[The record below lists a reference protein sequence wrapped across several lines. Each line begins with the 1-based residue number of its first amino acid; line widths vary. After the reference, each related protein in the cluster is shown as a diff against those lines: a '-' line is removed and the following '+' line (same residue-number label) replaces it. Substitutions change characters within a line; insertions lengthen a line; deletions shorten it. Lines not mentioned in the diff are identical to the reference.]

1 MWDNDEMELWW
12 TDIHRIHQLS
22 NLIINAENLWYCCCS
37 SCDAAVKTWIS
48 GRLTIK
54 LYVLAPFSVNEFK
67 LRGGEALVYLQWSSI
82 SQKSERSKGQRG
94 PQPQQSPTHPPV
106 WSWFAVN
113 VNCRSAAPSFYLFS
127 SLLPFLQFTL
137 VLSPRSSSLCFLY
150 TTTHNFPA
158 AVEKLLSL
166 LWGKR

>member
-1 MWDNDEMELWW
+1 MWDNDETELWW

-106 WSWFAVN
+106 WSWSAVN
-113 VNCRSAAPSFYLFS
+113 VNCRSVAPSS
-127 SLLPFLQFTL
+127 SPHHCLPIRLP
-137 VLSPRSSSLCFLY
+137 VFLY
-150 TTTHNFPA
+150 TCQHTNTLTHDFPA
-158 AVEKLLSL
+158 AAKLLSL
-166 LWGKR
+166 LSER